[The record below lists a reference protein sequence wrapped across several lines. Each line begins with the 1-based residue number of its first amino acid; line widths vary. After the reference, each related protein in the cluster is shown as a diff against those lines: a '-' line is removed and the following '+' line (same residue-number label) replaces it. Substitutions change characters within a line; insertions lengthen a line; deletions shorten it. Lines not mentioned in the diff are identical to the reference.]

1 MSLNS
6 IPISR
11 ANRTSFVKFNGAS
24 LIDKIIK
31 NIIPAISDNRK
42 TYHNSRKPHHP
53 YAFRIK

>member
-6 IPISR
+6 IPISQV
-11 ANRTSFVKFNGAS
+11 NRISFVKINGAN

-42 TYHNSRKPHHP
+42 PHHP